1 MNFIKR
7 ILKYFYRKLII
18 FLSNFFYKKKIRTQ
32 CMGSNY
38 GKWCFIENVN
48 LENSTML
55 SCGVGEDI
63 SFDVEMIKK
72 YNLKVIFIDPT
83 PRAISHF
90 QSIMDSFDQLKY
102 SKEYSKDGKQN
113 ASSYDL
119 SGLKKDNFFL
129 IKKAIWSESKKI
141 LKFFY
146 PLNKSN
152 VSMSVSNFSNNYNQ
166 NSEHILVET
175 ISYDDV
181 IKNFNIKF
189 LPLIKLDIEG
199 AEKYVLQ
206 KIIESQVQPK
216 QILVEFDELH
226 TYEIKQL
233 IKYKMIH
240 KKLTEAGYTS
250 IVTNHFSNQ
259 LYVKNE

>member
-1 MNFIKR
+1 
-7 ILKYFYRKLII
+7 
-18 FLSNFFYKKKIRTQ
+18 
-32 CMGSNY
+32 
-38 GKWCFIENVN
+38 
-48 LENSTML
+48 
-55 SCGVGEDI
+55 
-63 SFDVEMIKK
+63 MIKK

-90 QSIMDSFDQLKY
+90 ESIMSSFDKLKNSKEY
-102 SKEYSKDGKQN
+102 SKEYSKDGRQC

-119 SGLKKDNFFL
+119 TGLNKDNFFL
-129 IKKAIWSESKKI
+129 IKKAIWSESKKN

-146 PLNKSN
+146 PINRSN

-199 AEKYVLQ
+199 AEEYVLS
-206 KIIESQVQPK
+206 KIIQSQVQPK
-216 QILVEFDELH
+216 QILVEFDELY

-233 IKYKMIH
+233 LKYRMIH
-240 KKLTEAGYTS
+240 KKLTKAGYTS

-259 LYVKNE
+259 LYIKND